1 MQTVRDPFGGIA
13 AAAWS
18 GYNSAVAKV
27 IELAGGDGSS
37 SVHYYNSDAYR
48 EAVAAG
54 QIDAGTGVIIGED
67 TGNGQDDYTAFT
79 HIDGDS
85 APAIAAE
92 ETPEFYEALSRRP
105 GLRMGE
111 PVDVSLVEG
120 GILDQVVQAFET
132 PLRPQARPTSAPETS
147 LRPQARPTSAP
158 ETSLR
163 PQARPTSAP
172 ESVYAP
178 GTITTTPLVPG
189 TSKTIDE
196 ILSQRPGIR
205 MGESV
210 DISFKQS
217 VREMAESLVANTS
230 EISDA
235 VLGKAAGVFESFK
248 DTMDD
253 VSFRE
258 YTSFIGNFV
267 NPGRTITEDNLGS
280 GEIEAMRDLVA
291 SAMSSGRS
299 YVDYSDMGSSEAESI
314 DSPGLF
320 GGITNPMIRV
330 QRVVGGFQFSQ
341 NDKGETLVVNT
352 YNFNGNPQKNRSRVQ
367 FYEAYQNGDYETMA
381 SIANRLKSQPV
392 SFASV
397 LGYVRQEELKAAG
410 QPHETQ
416 MIINLGVID

>member
-1 MQTVRDPFGGIA
+1 MQTVRDAFGGVA
-13 AAAWS
+13 AKAWS
-18 GYNSAVAKV
+18 GYNRAVERV

-37 SVHYYNSDAYR
+37 SVHYYNSEAYR
-48 EAVAAG
+48 EAVEAG
-54 QIDAGTGVIIGED
+54 QVEPGTDVVIGED

-132 PLRPQARPTSAPETS
+132 P
-147 LRPQARPTSAP
+147 
-158 ETSLR
+158 
-163 PQARPTSAP
+163 AP
-172 ESVYAP
+172 ESVYDP

-189 TSKTIDE
+189 TTKTLSE
-196 ILSQRPGIR
+196 ILSQRPGVR

-217 VREMAESLVANTS
+217 VRDMAESLVANTS

-235 VLGKAAGVFESFK
+235 VLGKAASVFESFNE
-248 DTMDD
+248 TMDQ

-267 NPGRTITEDNLGS
+267 NPGRTITEANLG
-280 GEIEAMRDLVA
+280 EPELEAMRQVVA
-291 SAMSSGRS
+291 DARSRGLSA
-299 YVDYSDMGSSEAESI
+299 VDYLELGTSEKDAI
-314 DSPGLF
+314 DGPGLF
-320 GGITNPMIRV
+320 GGIADPMVRI
-330 QRVVGGFQFSQ
+330 QRVVGGFKFFK
-341 NDKGETLVVNT
+341 NDEGETMVENT
-352 YNFNGNPQKNRSRVQ
+352 YNFNGVPGRNRSRVG
-367 FYEAYQNGDYETMA
+367 FYEAYKNSDFEEMA
-381 SIANRLKSQPV
+381 RIAWQLKTQPV

-410 QPHETQ
+410 EPYETE
-416 MIINLGVID
+416 MVINLGVID